1 MHLRAP
7 PPPKSSIRQIFGRP
21 VVETYAGI
29 LKWNTDVCW
38 YLDSAFC
45 SRFHRLKL
53 TMGSPSNA
61 RGLFEGITLGIMA
74 VAILFYAC
82 VFCRAFFRVT
92 GMDQYDDEG
101 NGTRPEKGWGNR
113 PMGRARC
120 PQRVGS
126 EWARSPVGPLSRGPA
141 LPWAYRE
148 RPMLH
153 RRASANPPSS
163 RFSLVSAISL
173 SRATPPSALPR
184 SDR

>member
-7 PPPKSSIRQIFGRP
+7 PPPNSSIRQIFGRP

-101 NGTRPEKGWGNR
+101 NGTRREGGGGATVLWAAPA
-113 PMGRARC
+113 ARSEWVASG
-120 PQRVGS
+120 QRVGS
-126 EWARSPVGPLSRGPA
+126 EWV
-141 LPWAYRE
+141 
-148 RPMLH
+148 
-153 RRASANPPSS
+153 ASG
-163 RFSLVSAISL
+163 
-173 SRATPPSALPR
+173 
-184 SDR
+184 

>member
-7 PPPKSSIRQIFGRP
+7 PPPNSSIRQIFGRP

-101 NGTRPEKGWGNR
+101 NGTRREGGGGNR
-113 PMGRARC
+113 PMGCARC

-126 EWARSPVGPLSRGPA
+126 EWAASGQRVGSE
-141 LPWAYRE
+141 WV
-148 RPMLH
+148 
-153 RRASANPPSS
+153 ASG
-163 RFSLVSAISL
+163 
-173 SRATPPSALPR
+173 
-184 SDR
+184 